1 MEQQVSNREKA
12 LFMQVNDLNASC
24 IELRTM
30 VIEYQDKITQ
40 LEKELEQFKQ
50 DNARLE
56 KQNQ

>member
-30 VIEYQDKITQ
+30 VIEYQDENMRLK
-40 LEKELEQFKQ
+40 KELEQYKQ
-50 DNARLE
+50 DNAKLE
-56 KQNQ
+56 QQNK